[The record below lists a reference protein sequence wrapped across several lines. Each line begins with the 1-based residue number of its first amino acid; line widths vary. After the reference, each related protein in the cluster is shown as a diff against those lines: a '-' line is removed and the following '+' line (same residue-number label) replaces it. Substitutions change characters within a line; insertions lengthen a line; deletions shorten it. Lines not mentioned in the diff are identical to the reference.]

1 MKTFKHLA
9 LTLALS
15 AGAAHVAAA
24 DRVAPTFPEPA
35 TLTSG
40 HEYYLY
46 NVDAGKCLTSL
57 AAYSN
62 LTLTDAGERVRI
74 AEAGENGYTLQSV
87 SSQCYLYRNT
97 STTVGGTNNLN
108 ADSYWD
114 ITQVNTTL
122 TIQSNE
128 SSSHYDANLFLGS
141 TGGDPAVAP
150 NLDAS
155 ASGTAWQ
162 LIDATTWEYY
172 SSKLAL
178 YNALQAT
185 DAYSFNVDK
194 FEEIYSDAGSTTEEL
209 ADAAATLNASLE
221 ISTKIEIPEWSDYP
235 IFFENELENPWNVS
249 GDGFSPQNSKKLTA
263 TVVVDEEATFTYRM
277 MYSSYDEIITVSVDG
292 EPMQRFWH
300 EDQKNGRYFIRISP
314 GKHVIEWQRSG
325 GINGRHIYAIGV
337 KRTPSITVNLL
348 EPGSL
353 GTEVLYHVN
362 HLNDVRRLKVVGPM
376 NDDDWA
382 KISMMSNLFSLD
394 LSEAETEEIPESQFG
409 TNAQGDWDWMFFHEI
424 KLPKT
429 LKKIG
434 SSAFSNSNITEIDFP
449 EGLQEIGDAAFSSS
463 KIKEAFLPSTALTL
477 GSHVFRYC
485 VFLESISLPEDIVE
499 IPSRVFSE
507 CPVLDDSLRLPD
519 KLEVLGEGA
528 FSSPNLTITYFP
540 ESLHE
545 IGHWAFAGIKND
557 TIILRSKQ
565 ITFLGRSPF
574 SNCPNLVYAE
584 LPVSYINHDF
594 DSYQETGG
602 MFDNSRKLKTIVLRA
617 PTMVDCNSLIS
628 DGLVSQVT
636 LKVPSYLVNTYKLD
650 EYWYTYGNIEGFST
664 ADVDSWTIYKPLVL
678 GARDRFEGTPD
689 MALRGGGSLKVN
701 GEAAM
706 TFHNLYTETNVNDLD
721 YTTSLLSNCENL
733 SIQGTYRH
741 GYYVQGNTWYFVSLP
756 FDVRVSDIELP
767 AGAQKA
773 VRYYDGAQRA
783 ANGAGNS
790 WKNYAE
796 DDVITAGTGFILQTN
811 KGGWL
816 YFPALEGETKQ
827 YVVAYKEFAK
837 ALAENPSATAADGG
851 WNLVGNPYQTIYNI
865 SHINFTAPITVWNV
879 RARRYDAYSIIDDEF
894 VLTPNQAFFVQC
906 PEEVAS
912 IAFPLEGRQ
921 TSPEIVS
928 AQAKRKPHMR
938 GLVARRQ
945 LIDLTLSAGD
955 ASDRT
960 RVVLNEAATEGYD
973 LNADASKFMSLDA
986 SVPQLYTLGTDGTA
1000 YAINERPEGDGRV
1013 SLGLYLPADG
1023 AYTLALTR
1031 QEGAKVY
1038 LFDRETGAE
1047 TDLTA
1052 GEYNFTAR
1060 AGQTDKRFEL
1070 RLEGGETTGIG
1081 SAGSADGTFVVT
1093 VTADGL
1099 LLTGVTGAVKVYTTD
1114 GRQAGEA
1121 LAEGGSCRV
1130 ALPAGLY
1137 LVKAGGQTVKVRVD

>member
-46 NVDAGKCLTSL
+46 NVDAGKFLTH
-57 AAYSN
+57 
-62 LTLTDAGERVRI
+62 DAKITAV
-74 AEAGENGYTLQSV
+74 AETEDKVLITQRENGYTIQFP
-87 SSQCYLYRNT
+87 SSSNYLYRWGPDQ
-97 STTVGGTNNLN
+97 VATNNN
-108 ADSYWD
+108 AYDWTFTMSDDNAYFIQTPEGDSYYDSSTGLGWSGGESTGLLPHVD
-114 ITQVNTTL
+114 L
-122 TIQSNE
+122 TAE
-128 SSSHYDANLFLGS
+128 GS
-141 TGGDPAVAP
+141 TW
-150 NLDAS
+150 L
-155 ASGTAWQ
+155 
-162 LIDATTWEYY
+162 LIDGEAGGYY
-172 SSKLAL
+172 CAKLSL
-178 YNALQAT
+178 YNALQAS
-185 DAYSFNVDK
+185 DAYGYEFGK
-194 FEEIYSDAGSTTEEL
+194 FEEIYSDASSTTEEL
-209 ADAAATLNASLE
+209 ANAAATLTSGLELTNAVE
-221 ISTKIEIPEWSDYP
+221 PPAWSDYP
-235 IFFENELENPWNVS
+235 IFFENDLDHPWKAYNNV
-249 GDGFSPQNSKKLTA
+249 DGPQFNGGRKLTA
-263 TVVVDEEATFTYRM
+263 TVVIDGEATL
-277 MYSSYDEIITVSVDG
+277 SYQPGSMDNLTVTIDGKQVRRLWRSEQAKSAKYFEKLTPGTHVIAWETTTEKAYLYNIGIERTPTISVD
-292 EPMQRFWH
+292 
-300 EDQKNGRYFIRISP
+300 
-314 GKHVIEWQRSG
+314 
-325 GINGRHIYAIGV
+325 
-337 KRTPSITVNLL
+337 LL

-353 GTEVLYHVN
+353 GTEVLYNVN
-362 HLNDVRRLKVVGPM
+362 SLNDVRRLKIAGPM

-382 KISMMSNLFSLD
+382 KLKMMVNLYAVD
-394 LSEAETEEIPESQFG
+394 LSEAEITAIPDDQFHRTGDIKES
-409 TNAQGDWDWMFFHEI
+409 FFHEVQ
-424 KLPKT
+424 L
-429 LKKIG
+429 
-434 SSAFSNSNITEIDFP
+434 P
-449 EGLQEIGDAAFSSS
+449 EGLLTIGDAAFFDSFLDEVVIPSTVTDIGPNAFRHTYPKEVVVPEGITDLGGSIFQECNFLQHVTLPKNLQIIRNACFYRTPMTEIEFPETLTTIESGAFNFVPINPRFPASLRTIGVNAFQGCAIDSLFLPEGITELGGGSFVNS
-463 KIKEAFLPSTALTL
+463 KNLVYVELPSTLHDCGNGDNHFGGTSLNTVVIKSPTMLDTDYGYNKFRYFGAAIEGLTL
-477 GSHVFRYC
+477 V
-485 VFLESISLPEDIVE
+485 
-499 IPSRVFSE
+499 
-507 CPVLDDSLRLPD
+507 
-519 KLEVLGEGA
+519 
-528 FSSPNLTITYFP
+528 
-540 ESLHE
+540 
-545 IGHWAFAGIKND
+545 
-557 TIILRSKQ
+557 
-565 ITFLGRSPF
+565 
-574 SNCPNLVYAE
+574 
-584 LPVSYINHDF
+584 
-594 DSYQETGG
+594 
-602 MFDNSRKLKTIVLRA
+602 
-617 PTMVDCNSLIS
+617 
-628 DGLVSQVT
+628 
-636 LKVPSYLVNTYKLD
+636 VPSYLVNTYKLD
-650 EYWYTYGNIEGFST
+650 DYWYNAKEIKGFDT
-664 ADVDSWTIYKPLVL
+664 GELDSWTIYKPLVL

-689 MALRGGGSLKVN
+689 MSLRGGGSLKVN

-851 WNLVGNPYQTIYNI
+851 WNLVGNPYQTFYNI

-879 RARRYDAYSIIDDEF
+879 SARRYDAYSIIDDEF

-928 AQAKRKPHMR
+928 AQAKRKSHMR

-955 ASDRT
+955 ESDRT

-1038 LFDRETGAE
+1038 LLDCETGAE

-1114 GRQAGEA
+1114 GRLAGEA

>member
-9 LTLALS
+9 LTFVLS

-46 NVDAGKCLTSL
+46 NVDAGKFLTH
-57 AAYSN
+57 
-62 LTLTDAGERVRI
+62 DAKITAV
-74 AEAGENGYTLQSV
+74 AETEDKVLITQRENGYTIQFP
-87 SSQCYLYRNT
+87 SSSNYLYRWGADQVT
-97 STTVGGTNNLN
+97 TNNSAYDWTFTMSDDN
-108 ADSYWD
+108 AYFIQTPEGDSYYDSSTGLGWSGGEGTGLLPHVD
-114 ITQVNTTL
+114 L
-122 TIQSNE
+122 TAE
-128 SSSHYDANLFLGS
+128 GS
-141 TGGDPAVAP
+141 TW
-150 NLDAS
+150 L
-155 ASGTAWQ
+155 
-162 LIDATTWEYY
+162 LIDGEAGGYY
-172 SSKLAL
+172 CAKLSL
-178 YNALQAT
+178 YNALQAS
-185 DAYSFNVDK
+185 DAYSYEFGK

-209 ADAAATLNASLE
+209 ANAAATLTSGLELTNAVE
-221 ISTKIEIPEWSDYP
+221 PPAWSDYP
-235 IFFENELENPWNVS
+235 IFFENDLDHPWKAYNNV
-249 GDGFSPQNSKKLTA
+249 DGPQFNGGRKLTA
-263 TVVVDEEATFTYRM
+263 TVVIDGEATLSYQPGRM
-277 MYSSYDEIITVSVDG
+277 HNLTVTIDGKQVRRLWRSEQASSAKYFEKLTPGTHVIAWETTTENAYLYNIGIERTPTISVD
-292 EPMQRFWH
+292 
-300 EDQKNGRYFIRISP
+300 
-314 GKHVIEWQRSG
+314 
-325 GINGRHIYAIGV
+325 
-337 KRTPSITVNLL
+337 LL

-353 GTEVLYHVN
+353 GTEVLYNVN
-362 HLNDVRRLKVVGPM
+362 SLNDVRRLKIAGPM

-382 KISMMSNLFSLD
+382 KLKMMANLYALD
-394 LSEAETEEIPESQFG
+394 LSEAEITAIPDDQFRRTGDIKES
-409 TNAQGDWDWMFFHEI
+409 FFHEVQ
-424 KLPKT
+424 L
-429 LKKIG
+429 
-434 SSAFSNSNITEIDFP
+434 P
-449 EGLQEIGDAAFSSS
+449 EGLLTIGDAAFFDSFLDEVVIPSTVTDIGPNAFRHTYPKEVVVPEGITDLGGSIFQECNFLQHVTLPKNLQIIRNACFYRTPMTEIEFPETLTTIESGAFNFVPINPRFPASLRTIGKNAFQGCAIDSLFLPEGITELGGGSFVNS
-463 KIKEAFLPSTALTL
+463 KNLVYVELPSTLHDCGNGDNHFGGTSLNTVVIKSPTMLDTDYGYNKSRYFGAAIEGLTL
-477 GSHVFRYC
+477 V
-485 VFLESISLPEDIVE
+485 
-499 IPSRVFSE
+499 
-507 CPVLDDSLRLPD
+507 
-519 KLEVLGEGA
+519 
-528 FSSPNLTITYFP
+528 
-540 ESLHE
+540 
-545 IGHWAFAGIKND
+545 
-557 TIILRSKQ
+557 
-565 ITFLGRSPF
+565 
-574 SNCPNLVYAE
+574 
-584 LPVSYINHDF
+584 
-594 DSYQETGG
+594 
-602 MFDNSRKLKTIVLRA
+602 
-617 PTMVDCNSLIS
+617 
-628 DGLVSQVT
+628 
-636 LKVPSYLVNTYKLD
+636 VPSYLVNTYKLD
-650 EYWYTYGNIEGFST
+650 DYWYNAKEIKGFDT
-664 ADVDSWTIYKPLVL
+664 GELDSWTIYKPLVL

-689 MALRGGGSLKVN
+689 MSLRGGGSLKVN

-851 WNLVGNPYQTIYNI
+851 WNLVGNPYQTFYNI

-879 RARRYDAYSIIDDEF
+879 SARRYDAYSIIDDEF

-921 TSPEIVS
+921 TSPEVVS

-986 SVPQLYTLGTDGTA
+986 SVPQLYTLGTDRTA

-1081 SAGSADGTFVVT
+1081 SAGSADGTLAVT

-1130 ALPAGLY
+1130 ALSAGLY

>member
-46 NVDAGKCLTSL
+46 NVDAGKFLTH
-57 AAYSN
+57 
-62 LTLTDAGERVRI
+62 DAKITAV
-74 AEAGENGYTLQSV
+74 AETEDKVLITQRENGYTIQFP
-87 SSQCYLYRNT
+87 SSSNYLYRWGPDQ
-97 STTVGGTNNLN
+97 VATNNN
-108 ADSYWD
+108 AYDWTFTMSDDNAYFIQTPEGDSYYDSSTGLGWSGGESTGLLPHVD
-114 ITQVNTTL
+114 L
-122 TIQSNE
+122 TAE
-128 SSSHYDANLFLGS
+128 GS
-141 TGGDPAVAP
+141 TW
-150 NLDAS
+150 L
-155 ASGTAWQ
+155 
-162 LIDATTWEYY
+162 LIDGEAGGYY
-172 SSKLAL
+172 CAKLSL
-178 YNALQAT
+178 YNALQAS
-185 DAYSFNVDK
+185 DAYSYEFGK
-194 FEEIYSDAGSTTEEL
+194 FEEIYNDAGSTTEEL
-209 ADAAATLNASLE
+209 ANAAATLTSGLELTNAVE
-221 ISTKIEIPEWSDYP
+221 PPAWSDYP
-235 IFFENELENPWNVS
+235 IFFENDLDHPWEAY
-249 GDGFSPQNSKKLTA
+249 NSLYGPCFYGGRKLTA
-263 TVVVDEEATFTYRM
+263 TVVIDGEATL
-277 MYSSYDEIITVSVDG
+277 SYQPGSLDNLTVTIDG
-292 EPMQRFWH
+292 KQVRRLWRSEQTN
-300 EDQKNGRYFIRISP
+300 EAKYFEKLTP
-314 GKHVIEWQRSG
+314 GTHVIEWETTTAKAYLYNI
-325 GINGRHIYAIGV
+325 GIE
-337 KRTPSITVNLL
+337 RTPTISVDLL

-353 GTEVLYHVN
+353 GTEVLYNVN
-362 HLNDVRRLKVVGPM
+362 SLNDVRRLKIAGPM

-382 KISMMSNLFSLD
+382 KLKMMVNLYALD
-394 LSEAETEEIPESQFG
+394 LSEAEITAIPDDQFHRTGNIKES
-409 TNAQGDWDWMFFHEI
+409 FFHEVQ
-424 KLPKT
+424 L
-429 LKKIG
+429 
-434 SSAFSNSNITEIDFP
+434 P
-449 EGLQEIGDAAFSSS
+449 EGLQTIGDAAFYNSFLDEVVIPSTVTDIGPNAFRHTYPKEVVVPEGITDLVGSIFRDCYFLQHVTLPKNLQILRDGCFYRTPMTEIEFPETLTTIEQSVFYGVPINPRFPASLRTIGKNAFQGCAIDSLFLPEGITELGAGSFVNS
-463 KIKEAFLPSTALTL
+463 KNLVYVELPSTLHDCGNGDDHFGGTSLNTVVIKSPTMLDTDYESNKSRYFGAAIEGLTL
-477 GSHVFRYC
+477 V
-485 VFLESISLPEDIVE
+485 
-499 IPSRVFSE
+499 
-507 CPVLDDSLRLPD
+507 
-519 KLEVLGEGA
+519 
-528 FSSPNLTITYFP
+528 
-540 ESLHE
+540 
-545 IGHWAFAGIKND
+545 
-557 TIILRSKQ
+557 
-565 ITFLGRSPF
+565 
-574 SNCPNLVYAE
+574 
-584 LPVSYINHDF
+584 
-594 DSYQETGG
+594 
-602 MFDNSRKLKTIVLRA
+602 
-617 PTMVDCNSLIS
+617 
-628 DGLVSQVT
+628 
-636 LKVPSYLVNTYKLD
+636 VPSYLVNTYKLD
-650 EYWYTYGNIEGFST
+650 DYWYNAKEIKGFDT
-664 ADVDSWTIYKPLVL
+664 GELDSWTIYKPLVL

-689 MALRGGGSLKVN
+689 MSLRGGGSLKVN

-816 YFPALEGETKQ
+816 YFPSLEGETKQ

-851 WNLVGNPYQTIYNI
+851 WNLVGNPYQTFYNI

-879 RARRYDAYSIIDDEF
+879 SARRYDAYSIIDDEF

-1038 LFDRETGAE
+1038 LLDRETGAE

-1081 SAGSADGTFVVT
+1081 SVGSIDGKLAVT

-1114 GRQAGEA
+1114 GRLAGEA

-1130 ALPAGLY
+1130 ALSAGLY
-1137 LVKAGGQTVKVRVD
+1137 LVKAGGLTVKVRVD

>member
-9 LTLALS
+9 LILALS

-24 DRVAPTFPEPA
+24 DRVVPTFPEPA

-46 NVDAGKCLTSL
+46 NVDAGKFLTH
-57 AAYSN
+57 
-62 LTLTDAGERVRI
+62 DAKITAV
-74 AEAGENGYTLQSV
+74 AETEDKVLITQRENGYTIQFP
-87 SSQCYLYRNT
+87 SSSGYLYRWGADQVMSYNQPYDWT
-97 STTVGGTNNLN
+97 FTMSDDN
-108 ADSYWD
+108 AYFIQTPEGDSYYDSSTGLGWSGGESTGLLPHVD
-114 ITQVNTTL
+114 L
-122 TIQSNE
+122 TAE
-128 SSSHYDANLFLGS
+128 GS
-141 TGGDPAVAP
+141 TW
-150 NLDAS
+150 L
-155 ASGTAWQ
+155 
-162 LIDATTWEYY
+162 LIDGEAGSYY
-172 SSKLAL
+172 CAKLSL
-178 YNALQAT
+178 YNALQAS
-185 DAYSFNVDK
+185 DAYGYEFSK

-209 ADAAATLNASLE
+209 ADAAATLTSGLELTNAAE
-221 ISTKIEIPEWSDYP
+221 PPAWSDYP
-235 IFFENELENPWNVS
+235 IFFENDLDHPWKAYNNTNELVFC
-249 GDGFSPQNSKKLTA
+249 DGRKLTA
-263 TVVVDEEATFTYRM
+263 TVVIDGEATL
-277 MYSSYDEIITVSVDG
+277 SYQPGSMDNLTVTIDG
-292 EPMQRFWH
+292 KQVRRLWRSEQAGW
-300 EDQKNGRYFIRISP
+300 ENKYFEKLTP
-314 GKHVIEWQRSG
+314 GTHVIEWETTTENAYLYNI
-325 GINGRHIYAIGV
+325 GIE
-337 KRTPSITVNLL
+337 RTPTISVDLL

-353 GTEVLYHVN
+353 GTEVLYNVN
-362 HLNDVRRLKVVGPM
+362 SLNDVRRLKIAGPM

-382 KISMMSNLFSLD
+382 KLKMMVNLYALD
-394 LSEAETEEIPESQFG
+394 LSEAEITAIPDDQFRRTGDIKESFFHEVQLPEGLLTIGEAAFYNSFLDEVAIPSTVTDIGPNAFRHTYPKEVVVPEGITDLVGSIFRDCYFLQHVTLPKNLQILRDGCFYRTPMTEIEFPETLTTIEKGVFYGVPINPRFPASLRTIG
-409 TNAQGDWDWMFFHEI
+409 TNAFQGCAIDSLF
-424 KLPKT
+424 LPE
-429 LKKIG
+429 G
-434 SSAFSNSNITEIDFP
+434 ITELGAGSFVN
-449 EGLQEIGDAAFSSS
+449 S
-463 KIKEAFLPSTALTL
+463 KNLVYVELPSTLHDCGNGDNHFGGTSLNTVVIKSPTMLDTDYEYRKSRYFGAAIEGLTL
-477 GSHVFRYC
+477 V
-485 VFLESISLPEDIVE
+485 
-499 IPSRVFSE
+499 
-507 CPVLDDSLRLPD
+507 
-519 KLEVLGEGA
+519 
-528 FSSPNLTITYFP
+528 
-540 ESLHE
+540 
-545 IGHWAFAGIKND
+545 
-557 TIILRSKQ
+557 
-565 ITFLGRSPF
+565 
-574 SNCPNLVYAE
+574 
-584 LPVSYINHDF
+584 
-594 DSYQETGG
+594 
-602 MFDNSRKLKTIVLRA
+602 
-617 PTMVDCNSLIS
+617 
-628 DGLVSQVT
+628 
-636 LKVPSYLVNTYKLD
+636 VPSYLVNTYKLD
-650 EYWYTYGNIEGFST
+650 DYWYNAKEIKGFDT
-664 ADVDSWTIYKPLVL
+664 GELDSWTIYRPLVL

-756 FDVRVSDIELP
+756 FDIRVSDIELP

-851 WNLVGNPYQTIYNI
+851 WNLVGNPYQTFYNI

-879 RARRYDAYSIIDDEF
+879 SARRYDAYSIIDDEF

-1000 YAINERPEGDGRV
+1000 YAINERPEGDGCV

-1038 LFDRETGAE
+1038 LLDRETGAE

-1081 SAGSADGTFVVT
+1081 SVGSTDGTLAVT

-1114 GRQAGEA
+1114 GRLAGEA

-1130 ALPAGLY
+1130 ALSAGLY

>member
-46 NVDAGKCLTSL
+46 NVDAGKFLTH
-57 AAYSN
+57 
-62 LTLTDAGERVRI
+62 DAKITAV
-74 AEAGENGYTLQSV
+74 AETEDKVLITQRENGYTIQFP
-87 SSQCYLYRNT
+87 SSSNYLYRWGADQVT
-97 STTVGGTNNLN
+97 TNNN
-108 ADSYWD
+108 AYDWTFTMSDDNAYFIQTPESDSYYDSSTGLGWSGGESTGLLPHVD
-114 ITQVNTTL
+114 L
-122 TIQSNE
+122 TAE
-128 SSSHYDANLFLGS
+128 GS
-141 TGGDPAVAP
+141 TW
-150 NLDAS
+150 L
-155 ASGTAWQ
+155 
-162 LIDATTWEYY
+162 LIDGEAGSYY
-172 SSKLAL
+172 CAKLSL
-178 YNALQAT
+178 YNALQAS
-185 DAYSFNVDK
+185 DAYSYEFGK
-194 FEEIYSDAGSTTEEL
+194 FEEIYSDVGSTTEEL
-209 ADAAATLNASLE
+209 ADAAATLTSGLELTNAAE
-221 ISTKIEIPEWSDYP
+221 PPAWSDYP
-235 IFFENELENPWNVS
+235 IFFENDLDHPWETYNNSTS
-249 GDGFSPQNSKKLTA
+249 GPQFRNGRKLTA
-263 TVVVDEEATFTYRM
+263 TVVIDGEATLSYQP
-277 MYSSYDEIITVSVDG
+277 SSMDNLTVTIDG
-292 EPMQRFWH
+292 KQVRRLWRSMQFR
-300 EDQKNGRYFIRISP
+300 EGNKYFEKLTP
-314 GKHVIEWQRSG
+314 GTHVIEWETTTEKAVLSNI
-325 GINGRHIYAIGV
+325 GIE
-337 KRTPSITVNLL
+337 RTPTISVDLL

-353 GTEVLYHVN
+353 GTEVLYNVN
-362 HLNDVRRLKVVGPM
+362 SLNDVRRLKIAGPI

-382 KISMMSNLFSLD
+382 KLKMMVNLYALD
-394 LSEAETEEIPESQFG
+394 LSEAEITAIPDDQFHRTGDIKES
-409 TNAQGDWDWMFFHEI
+409 FFHEVQ
-424 KLPKT
+424 L
-429 LKKIG
+429 
-434 SSAFSNSNITEIDFP
+434 P
-449 EGLQEIGDAAFSSS
+449 EGLLTIGKNAFRQSFLDEIVVPTTVTDIGS
-463 KIKEAFLPSTALTL
+463 EAFFRTHLKDVVLPEGMTTLETSIFNECFFLQHVTLPTSLTNISNECFRYTALSEIKFPDALTTIGGQAFAYVSINPRFPASLRTIGGNAFMSCAIDSLFLPEGITELGAGSFVNSKNLVYVELPSTLHDCGNGDNHFGGTSLNTVVIKSPTMLDTDYEYNKSRYFGAAIENLTL
-477 GSHVFRYC
+477 V
-485 VFLESISLPEDIVE
+485 
-499 IPSRVFSE
+499 
-507 CPVLDDSLRLPD
+507 
-519 KLEVLGEGA
+519 
-528 FSSPNLTITYFP
+528 
-540 ESLHE
+540 
-545 IGHWAFAGIKND
+545 
-557 TIILRSKQ
+557 
-565 ITFLGRSPF
+565 
-574 SNCPNLVYAE
+574 
-584 LPVSYINHDF
+584 
-594 DSYQETGG
+594 
-602 MFDNSRKLKTIVLRA
+602 
-617 PTMVDCNSLIS
+617 
-628 DGLVSQVT
+628 
-636 LKVPSYLVNTYKLD
+636 VPSYLVNTYKLD
-650 EYWYTYGNIEGFST
+650 DYWYNAKEIKGFDT
-664 ADVDSWTIYKPLVL
+664 GELDSWTIYRPLVL

-689 MALRGGGSLKVN
+689 MSLRGGGSLKVN

-851 WNLVGNPYQTIYNI
+851 WNLVGNPYQTFYNI

-879 RARRYDAYSIIDDEF
+879 SARRYDAYSIIDDEF

-1081 SAGSADGTFVVT
+1081 SVGSTDGTLAVT

-1114 GRQAGEA
+1114 GRLAGEA

-1130 ALPAGLY
+1130 ALSAGLY

>member
-40 HEYYLY
+40 QEYYLY
-46 NVDAGKCLTSL
+46 NVDAGKFLTH
-57 AAYSN
+57 
-62 LTLTDAGERVRI
+62 DAKITAV
-74 AEAGENGYTLQSV
+74 AETEDKVLITQRENGYTIQFP
-87 SSQCYLYRNT
+87 SSSNYLYRWGADQVMSYNQPYDWT
-97 STTVGGTNNLN
+97 FTMSDDN
-108 ADSYWD
+108 AYFIQTPESDSYYDSSTGLGWSGGESTGLLPHVD
-114 ITQVNTTL
+114 L
-122 TIQSNE
+122 TAE
-128 SSSHYDANLFLGS
+128 GS
-141 TGGDPAVAP
+141 TW
-150 NLDAS
+150 L
-155 ASGTAWQ
+155 
-162 LIDATTWEYY
+162 LIDGEAGSYY
-172 SSKLAL
+172 CAKLSL
-178 YNALQAT
+178 YNALQAS
-185 DAYSFNVDK
+185 DAYSYEFGK
-194 FEEIYSDAGSTTEEL
+194 FEEIYSDVGSTTEDL
-209 ADAAATLNASLE
+209 ADAAATLTSGLELTNAAE
-221 ISTKIEIPEWSDYP
+221 PPAWSDYP
-235 IFFENELENPWNVS
+235 IFFENDLDHPWETYNNSIS
-249 GDGFSPQNSKKLTA
+249 GPEFLNGRKLTA
-263 TVVVDEEATFTYRM
+263 TVVIDGEATLSYQPSRM
-277 MYSSYDEIITVSVDG
+277 DNLTVTIDG
-292 EPMQRFWH
+292 KQVRRLWRSMQFR
-300 EDQKNGRYFIRISP
+300 EGNKYFEKLTP
-314 GKHVIEWQRSG
+314 GTHVIEWETTTENAVLYNI
-325 GINGRHIYAIGV
+325 GIE
-337 KRTPSITVNLL
+337 RTPTISVDLL

-353 GTEVLYHVN
+353 GTEVLYNVN
-362 HLNDVRRLKVVGPM
+362 SLNDVRRLKIAGPM

-382 KISMMSNLFSLD
+382 KLKMMVNLYALD
-394 LSEAETEEIPESQFG
+394 LSKAEITAIPEDQFHR
-409 TNAQGDWDWMFFHEI
+409 TGDIKESFFHEVQ
-424 KLPKT
+424 L
-429 LKKIG
+429 
-434 SSAFSNSNITEIDFP
+434 P
-449 EGLQEIGDAAFSSS
+449 EGLLTIGKNAFRQSFLDEIVVPTTVTDIGS
-463 KIKEAFLPSTALTL
+463 EAFFRTHLKDVVLPEGMTTLETSIFNECFFLQHVTLPTSLTNISNECFRYTALSEIKFPDALTTIGGHAFAYVSINPRFPASLRTIGVNAFMSCAIDSLFLPEGITKLGAGSFVNSKNLVYVELPSTLHDCGNGDNHFGGTSLNTVVIKSPTMLDGSNQDRYFGVNVENLTL
-477 GSHVFRYC
+477 V
-485 VFLESISLPEDIVE
+485 
-499 IPSRVFSE
+499 
-507 CPVLDDSLRLPD
+507 
-519 KLEVLGEGA
+519 
-528 FSSPNLTITYFP
+528 
-540 ESLHE
+540 
-545 IGHWAFAGIKND
+545 
-557 TIILRSKQ
+557 
-565 ITFLGRSPF
+565 
-574 SNCPNLVYAE
+574 
-584 LPVSYINHDF
+584 
-594 DSYQETGG
+594 
-602 MFDNSRKLKTIVLRA
+602 
-617 PTMVDCNSLIS
+617 
-628 DGLVSQVT
+628 
-636 LKVPSYLVNTYKLD
+636 VPSYLVNTYKLD
-650 EYWYTYGNIEGFST
+650 DYWYNAKEIKGFDT
-664 ADVDSWTIYKPLVL
+664 GELDSWTIYKPLVL

-689 MALRGGGSLKVN
+689 MSLRGGGSLKVN

-851 WNLVGNPYQTIYNI
+851 WNLVGNPYQTFYNI

-879 RARRYDAYSIIDDEF
+879 SARRYDAYSIIDDEF

-1031 QEGAKVY
+1031 QEGTKVY
-1038 LFDRETGAE
+1038 LLDRETGAE

-1060 AGQTDKRFEL
+1060 AGQTDKRFEQ
-1070 RLEGGETTGIG
+1070 
-1081 SAGSADGTFVVT
+1081 SGTFR
-1093 VTADGL
+1093 APRILKLD
-1099 LLTGVTGAVKVYTTD
+1099 TGAPPNRSHIT
-1114 GRQAGEA
+1114 G
-1121 LAEGGSCRV
+1121 
-1130 ALPAGLY
+1130 
-1137 LVKAGGQTVKVRVD
+1137 

>member
-46 NVDAGKCLTSL
+46 NVDAGKFLTH
-57 AAYSN
+57 
-62 LTLTDAGERVRI
+62 DAKITTV
-74 AEAGENGYTLQSV
+74 AETEDKVLITQRENGYTIQFP
-87 SSQCYLYRNT
+87 SSSNYLYRWGADQVT
-97 STTVGGTNNLN
+97 TNNSAYDWTFTMSDDN
-108 ADSYWD
+108 AYFIQTPEGDSYYDSSTGLGWSGGESTGLLPHVD
-114 ITQVNTTL
+114 L
-122 TIQSNE
+122 TAE
-128 SSSHYDANLFLGS
+128 GS
-141 TGGDPAVAP
+141 TW
-150 NLDAS
+150 L
-155 ASGTAWQ
+155 
-162 LIDATTWEYY
+162 LIDGEAGGYY
-172 SSKLAL
+172 CAKLSL
-178 YNALQAT
+178 YNALQAS
-185 DAYSFNVDK
+185 DAYSYEFGK

-209 ADAAATLNASLE
+209 ANAAATLTSGLELTNAVE
-221 ISTKIEIPEWSDYP
+221 PPAWSDYP
-235 IFFENELENPWNVS
+235 IFFENDLDHPWEAYNS
-249 GDGFSPQNSKKLTA
+249 LYGPQFNGGRKLTA
-263 TVVVDEEATFTYRM
+263 TVVIDGEATL
-277 MYSSYDEIITVSVDG
+277 SYQPGSMDNLTVTIDGKQVRRLWRSEQANSAKYFEKLTPGTHVIAWETTTEKAYLYNIGIERTPTISVD
-292 EPMQRFWH
+292 
-300 EDQKNGRYFIRISP
+300 
-314 GKHVIEWQRSG
+314 
-325 GINGRHIYAIGV
+325 
-337 KRTPSITVNLL
+337 LL

-353 GTEVLYHVN
+353 GTEVLYNVN
-362 HLNDVRRLKVVGPM
+362 SLNDVRRLKIAGPM

-382 KISMMSNLFSLD
+382 KLKMMANLYALD
-394 LSEAETEEIPESQFG
+394 LSEAEITAIPDDQFRRTGDIKES
-409 TNAQGDWDWMFFHEI
+409 FFHEVQ
-424 KLPKT
+424 L
-429 LKKIG
+429 
-434 SSAFSNSNITEIDFP
+434 P
-449 EGLQEIGDAAFSSS
+449 EGLLTIGDAAFFDSFLDEVVIPSTVTDIGPNAFRHTYPKEVVVPEGITDLVGSIFRDCYFLQHVTLPKNLQILRDGCFYRTPMTEFEFPETLTTIEQNVFYGVPINPRFPASLRTIGKNAFQGCAIDSLFLPEGITELGAGSFVNS
-463 KIKEAFLPSTALTL
+463 KNLVYVELPSTLHDCGNGDNHFGGTSLNTVVIKSPTMLDTDYEYNKSHYFGAAIEGLTL
-477 GSHVFRYC
+477 V
-485 VFLESISLPEDIVE
+485 
-499 IPSRVFSE
+499 
-507 CPVLDDSLRLPD
+507 
-519 KLEVLGEGA
+519 
-528 FSSPNLTITYFP
+528 
-540 ESLHE
+540 
-545 IGHWAFAGIKND
+545 
-557 TIILRSKQ
+557 
-565 ITFLGRSPF
+565 
-574 SNCPNLVYAE
+574 
-584 LPVSYINHDF
+584 
-594 DSYQETGG
+594 
-602 MFDNSRKLKTIVLRA
+602 
-617 PTMVDCNSLIS
+617 
-628 DGLVSQVT
+628 
-636 LKVPSYLVNTYKLD
+636 VPSYLVNTYKLD
-650 EYWYTYGNIEGFST
+650 DYWYNAKEIKGFDT
-664 ADVDSWTIYKPLVL
+664 GELDSWTIYKPLVL

-689 MALRGGGSLKVN
+689 MSLRGGGSLKVN

-851 WNLVGNPYQTIYNI
+851 WNLVGNPYQTFYNI

-879 RARRYDAYSIIDDEF
+879 SARRYDAYSIIDDEF

-1081 SAGSADGTFVVT
+1081 SAGSADGTLAVT

-1114 GRQAGEA
+1114 GRLAGEA

-1130 ALPAGLY
+1130 ALSAGLY

>member
-9 LTLALS
+9 LTFVLS

-46 NVDAGKCLTSL
+46 NVDAGKFLTH
-57 AAYSN
+57 
-62 LTLTDAGERVRI
+62 DAKITAV
-74 AEAGENGYTLQSV
+74 AETEDKVLITQRENGYTIQFP
-87 SSQCYLYRNT
+87 SSSNYLYRWGADQVT
-97 STTVGGTNNLN
+97 TNNN
-108 ADSYWD
+108 AYDWTFTMSDDNAYFIQTPEGDSYYDSSTGLGWSGGESTGLLPHVD
-114 ITQVNTTL
+114 L
-122 TIQSNE
+122 TAE
-128 SSSHYDANLFLGS
+128 GS
-141 TGGDPAVAP
+141 TW
-150 NLDAS
+150 L
-155 ASGTAWQ
+155 
-162 LIDATTWEYY
+162 LIDGEAGGYY
-172 SSKLAL
+172 CAKLSL
-178 YNALQAT
+178 YNALQAS
-185 DAYSFNVDK
+185 DAYGYEFGK
-194 FEEIYSDAGSTTEEL
+194 FEEIYSDASSTTEEL
-209 ADAAATLNASLE
+209 ANAAATLTSGLELTNAVE
-221 ISTKIEIPEWSDYP
+221 PPAWSDYP
-235 IFFENELENPWNVS
+235 IFFENDLDHPWKAYNNAN
-249 GDGFSPQNSKKLTA
+249 GPQFNGGRKLTA
-263 TVVVDEEATFTYRM
+263 TVVIDGEATL
-277 MYSSYDEIITVSVDG
+277 SYQPGSMDNLTVTIDGKQVRRLWRSEQANSAKYFEKLTPGTHVIAWETTTEKAYLYNIGIERTPTISVD
-292 EPMQRFWH
+292 
-300 EDQKNGRYFIRISP
+300 
-314 GKHVIEWQRSG
+314 
-325 GINGRHIYAIGV
+325 
-337 KRTPSITVNLL
+337 LL

-353 GTEVLYHVN
+353 GTEVLYNVN
-362 HLNDVRRLKVVGPM
+362 SLNDVRRLKIAGPM

-382 KISMMSNLFSLD
+382 KLKMMANLYALD
-394 LSEAETEEIPESQFG
+394 LSEAEITAIPDDQFRRTG
-409 TNAQGDWDWMFFHEI
+409 NIEKSFFHEVQ
-424 KLPKT
+424 L
-429 LKKIG
+429 
-434 SSAFSNSNITEIDFP
+434 P
-449 EGLQEIGDAAFSSS
+449 EGLLTIGDAAFFDSFLDEVVIPSTVTD
-463 KIKEAFLPSTALTL
+463 IGPNAFRHTYPKEVVVPEGITDLGGSIFRECNFLQHVTLPKNLQIIRDGCFYRTPMTEIRFPETLTTIESRAFNFVPINPRFPASLRTIGEQAFQGCAIDSLFLPEGMTELGGGGSGYQTFRDCGNLVYVELPSTLHDCSAGWEHFRGTKLNTVVIKSPTMLDGSNQDRYFGVDVENLTL
-477 GSHVFRYC
+477 V
-485 VFLESISLPEDIVE
+485 
-499 IPSRVFSE
+499 
-507 CPVLDDSLRLPD
+507 
-519 KLEVLGEGA
+519 
-528 FSSPNLTITYFP
+528 
-540 ESLHE
+540 
-545 IGHWAFAGIKND
+545 
-557 TIILRSKQ
+557 
-565 ITFLGRSPF
+565 
-574 SNCPNLVYAE
+574 
-584 LPVSYINHDF
+584 
-594 DSYQETGG
+594 
-602 MFDNSRKLKTIVLRA
+602 
-617 PTMVDCNSLIS
+617 
-628 DGLVSQVT
+628 
-636 LKVPSYLVNTYKLD
+636 VPSYLVNTYKLD
-650 EYWYTYGNIEGFST
+650 DYWYNAKEIKGFDT
-664 ADVDSWTIYKPLVL
+664 GELDSWTIYKPLVL

-689 MALRGGGSLKVN
+689 MSLRGGGSLKVN

-733 SIQGTYRH
+733 SILGTYRH

-851 WNLVGNPYQTIYNI
+851 WNLVGNPYQTFYNI

-879 RARRYDAYSIIDDEF
+879 SARRYDAYSIIDDEF

-1038 LFDRETGAE
+1038 LLDCETGAE

-1081 SAGSADGTFVVT
+1081 SAGSADGTLAVT

-1114 GRQAGEA
+1114 GRLAGEA

>member
-46 NVDAGKCLTSL
+46 NVDAGKFLTH
-57 AAYSN
+57 
-62 LTLTDAGERVRI
+62 DAKITAV
-74 AEAGENGYTLQSV
+74 AETEDKVLITQRENGYTIQFP
-87 SSQCYLYRNT
+87 SSSNYLYRWGADQVT
-97 STTVGGTNNLN
+97 TNNN
-108 ADSYWD
+108 AYDWTFTMSDDNAYFIQTPEGDSYYDSSTGLGWSGGESTGLLPHVD
-114 ITQVNTTL
+114 L
-122 TIQSNE
+122 TAE
-128 SSSHYDANLFLGS
+128 GS
-141 TGGDPAVAP
+141 TW
-150 NLDAS
+150 L
-155 ASGTAWQ
+155 
-162 LIDATTWEYY
+162 LIDGEAGGYY
-172 SSKLAL
+172 CAKLSL
-178 YNALQAT
+178 YNALQAS
-185 DAYSFNVDK
+185 DAYSYEFGK

-209 ADAAATLNASLE
+209 ANAATTLTSGLELTNAVE
-221 ISTKIEIPEWSDYP
+221 PPAWSDYP
-235 IFFENELENPWNVS
+235 IFFENDLDHPWKAYNNV
-249 GDGFSPQNSKKLTA
+249 DGPQFNGGRKLTA
-263 TVVVDEEATFTYRM
+263 TVVIDGEATL
-277 MYSSYDEIITVSVDG
+277 SYQPGSMDNLTVTIDGKQVRRLWRSEQANSAKYFEKLTPGTHVIAWETTTENAYLYNIGIERTPTISVD
-292 EPMQRFWH
+292 
-300 EDQKNGRYFIRISP
+300 
-314 GKHVIEWQRSG
+314 
-325 GINGRHIYAIGV
+325 
-337 KRTPSITVNLL
+337 LL

-353 GTEVLYHVN
+353 GTEVLYNVN
-362 HLNDVRRLKVVGPM
+362 SLNDVRRLKIAGPM

-382 KISMMSNLFSLD
+382 KLKMMVNLYALD
-394 LSEAETEEIPESQFG
+394 LSEAEITAIPDDQFRRTGNIKES
-409 TNAQGDWDWMFFHEI
+409 FFHEVQ
-424 KLPKT
+424 L
-429 LKKIG
+429 
-434 SSAFSNSNITEIDFP
+434 P
-449 EGLQEIGDAAFSSS
+449 EGLLTIGDAAFFDSFLDEVVIPSTVTDIGPNAFRHTYPKEVVVPEGITDLVGSIFRDCYFLQHVTLPKNLQILRDGCFYRTPMTEFEFPETLTTIEQNVFYGVPINPRFPASLRTIGKNAFQGCAIDSLFLPEGITELGAGSFVNS
-463 KIKEAFLPSTALTL
+463 KNLVYVELPSTLHDCGNGDNHFGGTSLNTVVIKSPTMLDTDYEYNKSHYFGAAIEGLTL
-477 GSHVFRYC
+477 V
-485 VFLESISLPEDIVE
+485 
-499 IPSRVFSE
+499 
-507 CPVLDDSLRLPD
+507 
-519 KLEVLGEGA
+519 
-528 FSSPNLTITYFP
+528 
-540 ESLHE
+540 
-545 IGHWAFAGIKND
+545 
-557 TIILRSKQ
+557 
-565 ITFLGRSPF
+565 
-574 SNCPNLVYAE
+574 
-584 LPVSYINHDF
+584 
-594 DSYQETGG
+594 
-602 MFDNSRKLKTIVLRA
+602 
-617 PTMVDCNSLIS
+617 
-628 DGLVSQVT
+628 
-636 LKVPSYLVNTYKLD
+636 VPSYLVNTYKLD
-650 EYWYTYGNIEGFST
+650 DYWYNAKEIKGFDT
-664 ADVDSWTIYKPLVL
+664 GELDSWTIYKPLVL

-689 MALRGGGSLKVN
+689 MFLRGGGSLKVN

-733 SIQGTYRH
+733 SILGTYRH

-851 WNLVGNPYQTIYNI
+851 WNLVGNPYQTFYNI

-879 RARRYDAYSIIDDEF
+879 SARRYDAYSIIDDEF

-1114 GRQAGEA
+1114 GRLAGEA

>member
-9 LTLALS
+9 LTLTLS

-46 NVDAGKCLTSL
+46 NVDAGKCLTSQG
-57 AAYSN
+57 N

-74 AEAGENGYTLQSV
+74 AEAGKNGYTLQFV
-87 SSQCYLYRNT
+87 SSQRYLYRNT
-97 STTVGGTNNLN
+97 STTVGSTNNLN

-249 GDGFSPQNSKKLTA
+249 GDWFSPQNSKKLTA
-263 TVVVDEEATFTYRM
+263 TVVVDVEATFTYRM
-277 MYSSYDEIITVSVDG
+277 MGSYDEIITVSVDG

-300 EDQKNGRYFIRISP
+300 EDQNNGRYFIRLSP

-325 GINGRHIYAIGV
+325 GINGRSIYAIGV

-394 LSEAETEEIPESQFG
+394 LSEAETEEIPERQFG
-409 TNAQGDWDWMFFHEI
+409 NNNTQGDGDWMFFHEI

-434 SSAFSNSNITEIDFP
+434 SSAFSLSNITEIDFP
-449 EGLQEIGDAAFSSS
+449 EGLQEIGDNAFSSS

-477 GSHVFRYC
+477 GSHVFRDC

-499 IPSRVFSE
+499 IPYRVFSE

-574 SNCPNLVYAE
+574 SDCPNLVYAE

-602 MFDNSRKLKTIVLRA
+602 MFGNSRKLKTIVLRA

-689 MALRGGGSLKVN
+689 MSLRGGGSLKVN

-851 WNLVGNPYQTIYNI
+851 WNLVGNPYQTFYNI

-879 RARRYDAYSIIDDEF
+879 SARRYDAYSIIDDEF

-921 TSPEIVS
+921 TSPEVVS

-973 LNADASKFMSLDA
+973 LNADASKFMSSNPDA
-986 SVPQLYTLGTDGTA
+986 PQLYSQADGVR
-1000 YAINERPEGDGRV
+1000 YAINERPAADGRV
-1013 SLGLYLPADG
+1013 SLGAHFGHDG
-1023 AYTLALTR
+1023 RYTLALASCSDAQAGVTL
-1031 QEGAKVY
+1031 V
-1038 LFDRETGAE
+1038 DRLTGSE
-1047 TDLTA
+1047 TDLTRGAYTFDALA
-1052 GEYNFTAR
+1052 GTAD
-1060 AGQTDKRFEL
+1060 GRFEL
-1070 RLEGGETTGIG
+1070 RLTSVPTAIDD
-1081 SAGSADGTFVVT
+1081 AGAAASCRVSTAAGQLCIEAPQAVLVT
-1093 VTADGL
+1093 VTA
-1099 LLTGVTGAVKVYTTD
+1099 AD
-1114 GRQAGEA
+1114 GRQLYHARTAGVR
-1121 LAEGGSCRV
+1121 LDV
-1130 ALPAGLY
+1130 PAGVY
-1137 LVKAGGQTVKVRVD
+1137 IVRAGSFTQKVSVTE

>member
-15 AGAAHVAAA
+15 VGAAHVAAA

-40 HEYYLY
+40 QEYYLY
-46 NVDAGKCLTSL
+46 NVDAGKCLTSQ

-62 LTLTDAGERVRI
+62 LTLADAGERVRI
-74 AEAGENGYTLQSV
+74 AEAGENGYTLQFV
-87 SSQCYLYRNT
+87 SSQRYLYRNA
-97 STTVGGTNNLN
+97 STTVGSTNNLN

-221 ISTKIEIPEWSDYP
+221 ISTKVEIPEWSDYP
-235 IFFENELENPWNVS
+235 IFFENELENPWDVS
-249 GDGFSPQNSKKLTA
+249 GDGFSPRNSKKLTA

-277 MYSSYDEIITVSVDG
+277 MYSYYDEIMTVSVDG

-300 EDQKNGRYFIRISP
+300 EDQDNGRYFIRLSP

-325 GINGRHIYAIGV
+325 GINGRRIHAIGV

-394 LSEAETEEIPESQFG
+394 LSEAETEEIPENQFSISG
-409 TNAQGDWDWMFFHEI
+409 PSDDSWMFFHEI

-434 SSAFSNSNITEIDFP
+434 SNAFQLSNITEIDFP
-449 EGLQEIGDAAFSSS
+449 EGLQEIGDGAFSSS
-463 KIKEAFLPSTALTL
+463 KIKEAFLPSTTLTL
-477 GSHVFRYC
+477 GGNVFQYC
-485 VFLESISLPEDIVE
+485 VFLESISLSDGLKE
-499 IPSRVFSE
+499 IPASTFRS
-507 CPVLDDSLRLPD
+507 CSVLTDTVQLPAQ
-519 KLEVLGEGA
+519 LESVGLQA
-528 FSSPNLTITYFP
+528 FNGTSVTIESFP
-540 ESLHE
+540 ESLKT
-545 IGHWAFAGIKND
+545 IGEVAFGGIRND
-557 TIILRSKQ
+557 TIILPQSLNAL
-565 ITFLGRSPF
+565 TGNPF
-574 SNCPNLVYAE
+574 FACPNLIYAE
-584 LPVSYINHDF
+584 LNCSEVNQIFQNC
-594 DSYQETGG
+594 
-602 MFDNSRKLKTIVLRA
+602 NKLETIVLRS
-617 PTMVDCNSLIS
+617 PTMVTCPSQNLIS
-628 DGLVSQVT
+628 ENRVSQVT

-650 EYWYTYGNIEGFST
+650 EYWYTYGSIEGFST

-689 MALRGGGSLKVN
+689 MSLRGGGSLKVN

-851 WNLVGNPYQTIYNI
+851 WNLVGNPYQTFYNI

-879 RARRYDAYSIIDDEF
+879 SARRYDAYSIIDDEF

-1038 LFDRETGAE
+1038 LLDCETGAE

-1114 GRQAGEA
+1114 GRLAGEA

>member
-9 LTLALS
+9 LTFVLS

-46 NVDAGKCLTSL
+46 NVDAGKFLTH
-57 AAYSN
+57 
-62 LTLTDAGERVRI
+62 DAKITAV
-74 AEAGENGYTLQSV
+74 AETEDKVLITQRENGYTIQFP
-87 SSQCYLYRNT
+87 SSSNYLYRWGADQVT
-97 STTVGGTNNLN
+97 TNNN
-108 ADSYWD
+108 AYDWTFTMSDDNAYFIQTPEGDSYYD
-114 ITQVNTTL
+114 SITGLGWSGGESTGLLPHVDL
-122 TIQSNE
+122 TAE
-128 SSSHYDANLFLGS
+128 GS
-141 TGGDPAVAP
+141 TW
-150 NLDAS
+150 L
-155 ASGTAWQ
+155 
-162 LIDATTWEYY
+162 LIDGEAGSYY
-172 SSKLAL
+172 CAKLSL
-178 YNALQAT
+178 YNALQAS
-185 DAYSFNVDK
+185 DAYSYEFGK

-209 ADAAATLNASLE
+209 ANAATTLTSGLELTNAVE
-221 ISTKIEIPEWSDYP
+221 PPAWSDYP
-235 IFFENELENPWNVS
+235 IFFENDLDHPWKAYNNV
-249 GDGFSPQNSKKLTA
+249 DGPQFNGGRKLTA
-263 TVVVDEEATFTYRM
+263 TVVIDGEATL
-277 MYSSYDEIITVSVDG
+277 SYQPGSMDNLTVTIDGKQVRRLWRSEQAKSAKYFEKLTPGTHVIAWETTTEKAYLYNIGIERTPTISVD
-292 EPMQRFWH
+292 
-300 EDQKNGRYFIRISP
+300 
-314 GKHVIEWQRSG
+314 
-325 GINGRHIYAIGV
+325 
-337 KRTPSITVNLL
+337 LL

-353 GTEVLYHVN
+353 GTEVLYNVN
-362 HLNDVRRLKVVGPM
+362 SLNDVRRLKIAGPM

-382 KISMMSNLFSLD
+382 KLKMMANLYALD
-394 LSEAETEEIPESQFG
+394 LSDAEITAIPDDQFHRRGDIKES
-409 TNAQGDWDWMFFHEI
+409 FFHEVQ
-424 KLPKT
+424 L
-429 LKKIG
+429 
-434 SSAFSNSNITEIDFP
+434 P
-449 EGLQEIGDAAFSSS
+449 EGLLTIGDAAFFDSFLDEVVIPSTVTDIGPNAFRHTYPKEVVVPEGITDLGGSIFRECNFLQHVTLPKNLQIIRDGCFYRTPMTEFEFPETLTTIEQNVFYGVPINPRFPASLRTIGKNAFQGCAIDSLFLPEGITELGAGSFVNS
-463 KIKEAFLPSTALTL
+463 KNLVYVELPSTLHDCGNGDNHFGGTSLNTVVIKSPTMLDTDYEYNKSHYFGAAIEGLTL
-477 GSHVFRYC
+477 V
-485 VFLESISLPEDIVE
+485 
-499 IPSRVFSE
+499 
-507 CPVLDDSLRLPD
+507 
-519 KLEVLGEGA
+519 
-528 FSSPNLTITYFP
+528 
-540 ESLHE
+540 
-545 IGHWAFAGIKND
+545 
-557 TIILRSKQ
+557 
-565 ITFLGRSPF
+565 
-574 SNCPNLVYAE
+574 
-584 LPVSYINHDF
+584 
-594 DSYQETGG
+594 
-602 MFDNSRKLKTIVLRA
+602 
-617 PTMVDCNSLIS
+617 
-628 DGLVSQVT
+628 
-636 LKVPSYLVNTYKLD
+636 VPSYLVNTYKLD
-650 EYWYTYGNIEGFST
+650 DYWYNAKEIKGFDT
-664 ADVDSWTIYKPLVL
+664 GELDSWTIYKPLVL

-689 MALRGGGSLKVN
+689 MSLRGGGSLKVN

-721 YTTSLLSNCENL
+721 YTTSLLSNCEDL
-733 SIQGTYRH
+733 SILGTYRH

-773 VRYYDGAQRA
+773 VRYYAGAQRA

-827 YVVAYKEFAK
+827 YVVVYKEFAK

-851 WNLVGNPYQTIYNI
+851 WNLVGNPYQTFYNI

-879 RARRYDAYSIIDDEF
+879 SARRYDAYSIIDDEF

-986 SVPQLYTLGTDGTA
+986 SVPQLYTLGTDGTT

-1114 GRQAGEA
+1114 GRLAGEA

>member
-46 NVDAGKCLTSL
+46 NVDAGKFLTH
-57 AAYSN
+57 
-62 LTLTDAGERVRI
+62 DAKITAV
-74 AEAGENGYTLQSV
+74 AETEDKVLITQRENGYTIQFP
-87 SSQCYLYRNT
+87 SSSNYLYRWGADQVT
-97 STTVGGTNNLN
+97 TNNSAYDWTFTMSDDN
-108 ADSYWD
+108 AYFIQTPEGDSY
-114 ITQVNTTL
+114 
-122 TIQSNE
+122 
-128 SSSHYDANLFLGS
+128 YDSS
-141 TGGDPAVAP
+141 TGLGW
-150 NLDAS
+150 
-155 ASGTAWQ
+155 SGGESTGLLPHVDLTAEGCTWL
-162 LIDATTWEYY
+162 LIDGEAGGYY
-172 SSKLAL
+172 CAKLSL
-178 YNALQAT
+178 YNALQAS
-185 DAYSFNVDK
+185 DAYGYEFGK

-209 ADAAATLNASLE
+209 ANAAATLTSGLELTNAVE
-221 ISTKIEIPEWSDYP
+221 PPAWSDYP
-235 IFFENELENPWNVS
+235 IFFENDLDHPWKAYNNAN
-249 GDGFSPQNSKKLTA
+249 GPQFNGGRKLTA
-263 TVVVDEEATFTYRM
+263 TVVIDGEATL
-277 MYSSYDEIITVSVDG
+277 SYQPGSMDNLTVTIDGKQVRRLWRSEQANSAKYFEKLTPGTHVIAWETTTEKAYLYNIGIERTPTISVD
-292 EPMQRFWH
+292 
-300 EDQKNGRYFIRISP
+300 
-314 GKHVIEWQRSG
+314 
-325 GINGRHIYAIGV
+325 
-337 KRTPSITVNLL
+337 LL

-353 GTEVLYHVN
+353 GTEVLYNVN
-362 HLNDVRRLKVVGPM
+362 SLNDVRRLKIAGPM

-382 KISMMSNLFSLD
+382 KLKMMLNLYALD
-394 LSEAETEEIPESQFG
+394 LSEAEITAIPDDQFRRTGNIEES
-409 TNAQGDWDWMFFHEI
+409 FFHEVQ
-424 KLPKT
+424 L
-429 LKKIG
+429 
-434 SSAFSNSNITEIDFP
+434 P
-449 EGLQEIGDAAFSSS
+449 EGLLTIGDAAFFDSFLDEVVIPSTVTDIGPNAFRHTYPKEVVVPEGITDLSGSIFRECNFLQHVTLPKNLQILRDGCFYRTPMTEFEFPETLTTIEQNVFYGVPINPRFPASLRTIGKNAFQGCAIDSLFLPEGITELGAGSFVNS
-463 KIKEAFLPSTALTL
+463 KNLVYVELPSTLHDCGNGDNHFGGTSLNTVVIKSPTMLDTDYEYIKSHYFGAAIEGLTL
-477 GSHVFRYC
+477 V
-485 VFLESISLPEDIVE
+485 
-499 IPSRVFSE
+499 
-507 CPVLDDSLRLPD
+507 
-519 KLEVLGEGA
+519 
-528 FSSPNLTITYFP
+528 
-540 ESLHE
+540 
-545 IGHWAFAGIKND
+545 
-557 TIILRSKQ
+557 
-565 ITFLGRSPF
+565 
-574 SNCPNLVYAE
+574 
-584 LPVSYINHDF
+584 
-594 DSYQETGG
+594 
-602 MFDNSRKLKTIVLRA
+602 
-617 PTMVDCNSLIS
+617 
-628 DGLVSQVT
+628 
-636 LKVPSYLVNTYKLD
+636 VPSYLVNTYKLD
-650 EYWYTYGNIEGFST
+650 DYWYNAKEIKGFDT
-664 ADVDSWTIYKPLVL
+664 GELDSWTIYKPLVL

-816 YFPALEGETKQ
+816 YFPSLEGETKQ

-851 WNLVGNPYQTIYNI
+851 WNLVGNPYQTFYNI

-879 RARRYDAYSIIDDEF
+879 SARRYDAYSIIDDEF

-1038 LFDRETGAE
+1038 LLDRETGAE

-1081 SAGSADGTFVVT
+1081 SVGSIDGKLAVT

-1114 GRQAGEA
+1114 GRLAGEA

-1130 ALPAGLY
+1130 ALSAGLY
-1137 LVKAGGQTVKVRVD
+1137 LVKAGGLTVKVRVD

>member
-15 AGAAHVAAA
+15 AGAAHVTAA

-40 HEYYLY
+40 QEYYLY
-46 NVDAGKCLTSL
+46 NVDAEKCLTSL
-57 AAYSN
+57 SAYSN

-74 AEAGENGYTLQSV
+74 AEAGENGYTLQFV
-87 SSQCYLYRNT
+87 SSQRYLYRNA
-97 STTVGGTNNLN
+97 STTVGSTNNLN

-178 YNALQAT
+178 YNALHAT

-194 FEEIYSDAGSTTEEL
+194 FEEIYSDAGSTTEDL

-235 IFFENELENPWNVS
+235 IFFENELENPWDVS
-249 GDGFSPQNSKKLTA
+249 GDRFSPQNSKKLTA

-277 MYSSYDEIITVSVDG
+277 MYSYDEIMTVSVDG

-300 EDQKNGRYFIRISP
+300 EDQNNGRYFIRLSP

-325 GINGRHIYAIGV
+325 GINGRTVYAIGV

-394 LSEAETEEIPESQFG
+394 LSEAGTEEIPERQFDSNTQVDG
-409 TNAQGDWDWMFFHEI
+409 DWMFFHEI

-434 SSAFSNSNITEIDFP
+434 SSAFSSSNITEIDFP
-449 EGLQEIGDAAFSSS
+449 EGLQEIGDGAFSSS

-477 GSHVFRYC
+477 GSHVFSRC
-485 VFLESISLPEDIVE
+485 VFLESISLPDGLKE
-499 IPSRVFSE
+499 IPYY
-507 CPVLDDSLRLPD
+507 
-519 KLEVLGEGA
+519 A
-528 FSSPNLTITYFP
+528 FSGCSILTDTIQLPAQLESVCLRAFDGAPVTIESFP
-540 ESLHE
+540 ESLKA
-545 IGHWAFAGIKND
+545 IGEVAFGGIRND
-557 TIILRSKQ
+557 TIVLPQSLKAL
-565 ITFLGRSPF
+565 TGNPF
-574 SNCPNLVYAE
+574 YACPNLVYAE
-584 LPVSYINHDF
+584 LSCSEVNQIFQNC
-594 DSYQETGG
+594 
-602 MFDNSRKLKTIVLRA
+602 NKLETIVLRS
-617 PTMVDCNSLIS
+617 PTMVTCSSQNLIS
-628 DGLVSQVT
+628 ENRVSQVT

-689 MALRGGGSLKVN
+689 MSLRGGGSLKVN

-851 WNLVGNPYQTIYNI
+851 WNLVGNPYQTFYNI

-879 RARRYDAYSIIDDEF
+879 SARRYDAYSIIDDEF

-1081 SAGSADGTFVVT
+1081 SAGSADGTLAVT

-1114 GRQAGEA
+1114 GRLAGEA

-1130 ALPAGLY
+1130 ALSAGLY

>member
-15 AGAAHVAAA
+15 AGTAHVAAA

-40 HEYYLY
+40 QEYYLY
-46 NVDAGKCLTSL
+46 NVDAGKFLTH
-57 AAYSN
+57 
-62 LTLTDAGERVRI
+62 DAKITTV
-74 AEAGENGYTLQSV
+74 AETEDKVLITQRENGYTIQFP
-87 SSQCYLYRNT
+87 SSSNYLYRRGADQVMSYNQPYDWT
-97 STTVGGTNNLN
+97 FTMSDDN
-108 ADSYWD
+108 AYFIQTPESDSYYDSSTGLGWSGGESTGLLPHVD
-114 ITQVNTTL
+114 L
-122 TIQSNE
+122 TAE
-128 SSSHYDANLFLGS
+128 GS
-141 TGGDPAVAP
+141 TW
-150 NLDAS
+150 L
-155 ASGTAWQ
+155 
-162 LIDATTWEYY
+162 LIDGEAGSYY
-172 SSKLAL
+172 CAKLSL
-178 YNALQAT
+178 YNALQAS
-185 DAYSFNVDK
+185 DAYSYEFGK
-194 FEEIYSDAGSTTEEL
+194 FEEIYSDVGSTTEDL
-209 ADAAATLNASLE
+209 ADAAATLTSGLELTNAAE
-221 ISTKIEIPEWSDYP
+221 PPAWSDYP
-235 IFFENELENPWNVS
+235 IFFENDLDHPWETYNNSIS
-249 GDGFSPQNSKKLTA
+249 GPEFLNGRKLTA
-263 TVVVDEEATFTYRM
+263 TVVIDGEATLSYQPSRM
-277 MYSSYDEIITVSVDG
+277 DNLTVTIDG
-292 EPMQRFWH
+292 KQVRRLWRSMQFR
-300 EDQKNGRYFIRISP
+300 EGNKYFEKLTP
-314 GKHVIEWQRSG
+314 GTHVIEWETTAADACLRNI
-325 GINGRHIYAIGV
+325 GIE
-337 KRTPSITVNLL
+337 RTPTISVDLL

-353 GTEVLYHVN
+353 GTEVLYNVN
-362 HLNDVRRLKVVGPM
+362 SLNDVRRLKIAGPM

-382 KISMMSNLFSLD
+382 KLKMMVNLYAVD
-394 LSEAETEEIPESQFG
+394 LSEAEITAIPEDQFHR
-409 TNAQGDWDWMFFHEI
+409 TGDIKESFFHEVQ
-424 KLPKT
+424 L
-429 LKKIG
+429 
-434 SSAFSNSNITEIDFP
+434 P
-449 EGLQEIGDAAFSSS
+449 EGLLTIGKNAFRQSFLDEIVVPTTVTDIGS
-463 KIKEAFLPSTALTL
+463 EAFFRTHLKDVVLPEGMTTLETSIFNECFFLQHVTLPTSLTNISNECFRYTALSEIKFPDALTTIGGHAFAYVSINPRFPASLRTIGVNAFMSCAIDSLFLPEGITKLGAGSFVNSKNLVYVELPSTLHDCGNGDNHFGGTSLNTVVIKSPTMLDTDSEYNKSRYFGAAIEGLTL
-477 GSHVFRYC
+477 V
-485 VFLESISLPEDIVE
+485 
-499 IPSRVFSE
+499 
-507 CPVLDDSLRLPD
+507 
-519 KLEVLGEGA
+519 
-528 FSSPNLTITYFP
+528 
-540 ESLHE
+540 
-545 IGHWAFAGIKND
+545 
-557 TIILRSKQ
+557 
-565 ITFLGRSPF
+565 
-574 SNCPNLVYAE
+574 
-584 LPVSYINHDF
+584 
-594 DSYQETGG
+594 
-602 MFDNSRKLKTIVLRA
+602 
-617 PTMVDCNSLIS
+617 
-628 DGLVSQVT
+628 
-636 LKVPSYLVNTYKLD
+636 VPSYLVNTYKLD
-650 EYWYTYGNIEGFST
+650 DYWYNAKEIKGFDT
-664 ADVDSWTIYKPLVL
+664 GELDSWTIYKPLVL

-689 MALRGGGSLKVN
+689 MSLRGGGSLKVN

-733 SIQGTYRH
+733 SIQDTYRH

-756 FDVRVSDIELP
+756 FDVRVSDIQLP

-851 WNLVGNPYQTIYNI
+851 WNLVGNPYQTFYNI

-879 RARRYDAYSIIDDEF
+879 SARRYDAYSIIDDEF

-1114 GRQAGEA
+1114 GRLAGEA

>member
-46 NVDAGKCLTSL
+46 NVDAGKFLTH
-57 AAYSN
+57 
-62 LTLTDAGERVRI
+62 DAKITAV
-74 AEAGENGYTLQSV
+74 AETEDKVLITQRENGYTIQFP
-87 SSQCYLYRNT
+87 SSSNYLYRWGADQVT
-97 STTVGGTNNLN
+97 TNNN
-108 ADSYWD
+108 AYDWTFTMSDDNAYFIQTPEGDSYYDSSTGLGWSGGESTGLLPHVD
-114 ITQVNTTL
+114 L
-122 TIQSNE
+122 TAE
-128 SSSHYDANLFLGS
+128 GS
-141 TGGDPAVAP
+141 TW
-150 NLDAS
+150 L
-155 ASGTAWQ
+155 
-162 LIDATTWEYY
+162 LIDGEAGSYY
-172 SSKLAL
+172 CAKLSL
-178 YNALQAT
+178 YNALQAS
-185 DAYSFNVDK
+185 DAYSYEFGK

-209 ADAAATLNASLE
+209 ANAATTLTSGLELTNAVE
-221 ISTKIEIPEWSDYP
+221 PPAWSDYP
-235 IFFENELENPWNVS
+235 IFFENDLDHPWKAYNNV
-249 GDGFSPQNSKKLTA
+249 DGPQFNGGRKLTA
-263 TVVVDEEATFTYRM
+263 TVVIDGEATL
-277 MYSSYDEIITVSVDG
+277 SYQLGSMHNLTVTIDGKQVRRLWRSEQAISAKYFEKLTPGTHVIAWETTTEKAYLYNIGIERTPTISVD
-292 EPMQRFWH
+292 
-300 EDQKNGRYFIRISP
+300 
-314 GKHVIEWQRSG
+314 
-325 GINGRHIYAIGV
+325 
-337 KRTPSITVNLL
+337 LL

-353 GTEVLYHVN
+353 GTEVLYNVN
-362 HLNDVRRLKVVGPM
+362 SLNDVRRLKIAGPM

-382 KISMMSNLFSLD
+382 KLKMMVNLYALD
-394 LSEAETEEIPESQFG
+394 LSEAEITAIPDDQFRRTGNIKES
-409 TNAQGDWDWMFFHEI
+409 FFHEVQ
-424 KLPKT
+424 L
-429 LKKIG
+429 
-434 SSAFSNSNITEIDFP
+434 P
-449 EGLQEIGDAAFSSS
+449 EGLLTIGDAAFFDSFLDEVVIPSTVTDIGPNAFRHTYPKEVVVPEGITDLGGSIFQECNFLQHVTLPKNLQIIRNACFYRTPMTEIEFPETLTTIESGAFNFVPINPRFPASLRTIGVNAFQGCAIDSLFLPEGITELGGGSFVNS
-463 KIKEAFLPSTALTL
+463 KNLVYVELPSTLHDCGNGDNHFGGTSLNTVVIKSPTMLDTDYGYNKFRYFGAAIEGLTL
-477 GSHVFRYC
+477 V
-485 VFLESISLPEDIVE
+485 
-499 IPSRVFSE
+499 
-507 CPVLDDSLRLPD
+507 
-519 KLEVLGEGA
+519 
-528 FSSPNLTITYFP
+528 
-540 ESLHE
+540 
-545 IGHWAFAGIKND
+545 
-557 TIILRSKQ
+557 
-565 ITFLGRSPF
+565 
-574 SNCPNLVYAE
+574 
-584 LPVSYINHDF
+584 
-594 DSYQETGG
+594 
-602 MFDNSRKLKTIVLRA
+602 
-617 PTMVDCNSLIS
+617 
-628 DGLVSQVT
+628 
-636 LKVPSYLVNTYKLD
+636 VPSYLVNTYKLD
-650 EYWYTYGNIEGFST
+650 DYWYNAKEIKGFDT
-664 ADVDSWTIYKPLVL
+664 GELDSWTIYKPLVL

-689 MALRGGGSLKVN
+689 MSLRGGGSLKVN
-701 GEAAM
+701 GEVAM

-851 WNLVGNPYQTIYNI
+851 WNLVGNPYQTFYNI

-879 RARRYDAYSIIDDEF
+879 SARRYDAYSIIDDEF

-1081 SAGSADGTFVVT
+1081 SAGSADGTLAVT

>member
-46 NVDAGKCLTSL
+46 NVDAGKCLTSP
-57 AAYSN
+57 AA
-62 LTLTDAGERVRI
+62 TLTDAGERVRI
-74 AEAGENGYTLQSV
+74 AEAGENGYTLQFV
-87 SSQCYLYRNT
+87 SSQRYLYRDA
-97 STTVGGTNNLN
+97 STTVGSTNNLN

-277 MYSSYDEIITVSVDG
+277 MYPSYDEIITVSVDG

-300 EDQKNGRYFIRISP
+300 EDQNNGRYFIRLSP

-325 GINGRHIYAIGV
+325 GINGRSIYAIGV

-394 LSEAETEEIPESQFG
+394 LSEAETEEIPERQFG
-409 TNAQGDWDWMFFHEI
+409 NNAQGDGDWMFFHEI

-434 SSAFSNSNITEIDFP
+434 SSAFNYSNITEIDFP

-477 GSHVFRYC
+477 GSHVFRDC
-485 VFLESISLPEDIVE
+485 VFLESISLPDGLKE
-499 IPSRVFSE
+499 IPYN
-507 CPVLDDSLRLPD
+507 
-519 KLEVLGEGA
+519 A
-528 FSSPNLTITYFP
+528 FSGCSILTDTIQLPAQLESVGLRAFDGAPVTIESFP
-540 ESLHE
+540 ESLKA
-545 IGHWAFAGIKND
+545 IGEVAFGGIRND
-557 TIILRSKQ
+557 TIVLPQSLKAL
-565 ITFLGRSPF
+565 TGNPF
-574 SNCPNLVYAE
+574 YACPNLVYAE
-584 LPVSYINHDF
+584 LSCSEVNQIFQNC
-594 DSYQETGG
+594 
-602 MFDNSRKLKTIVLRA
+602 NKLETIVLRS
-617 PTMVDCNSLIS
+617 PTMVTCSSKNLIS
-628 DGLVSQVT
+628 ENRVSQVT

-689 MALRGGGSLKVN
+689 MSLRGGGSLKVN

-851 WNLVGNPYQTIYNI
+851 WNLVGNPYQTFYNI

-1114 GRQAGEA
+1114 GRLAGEA

>member
-9 LTLALS
+9 LTFVLS

-24 DRVAPTFPEPA
+24 DRVAPIFPEPA

-46 NVDAGKCLTSL
+46 NVDAGKFLTH
-57 AAYSN
+57 
-62 LTLTDAGERVRI
+62 DAKITAV
-74 AEAGENGYTLQSV
+74 AETEDKVLITQRENGYTIQFP
-87 SSQCYLYRNT
+87 SSSNYLYRWGADQVT
-97 STTVGGTNNLN
+97 TNNSAYDWTFTMSDDN
-108 ADSYWD
+108 AYFIQTPEGDSYYDSSTGLGWSGGESTGLLPHVD
-114 ITQVNTTL
+114 L
-122 TIQSNE
+122 TAE
-128 SSSHYDANLFLGS
+128 GS
-141 TGGDPAVAP
+141 TW
-150 NLDAS
+150 L
-155 ASGTAWQ
+155 
-162 LIDATTWEYY
+162 LIDGEAGGYY
-172 SSKLAL
+172 CAKLSL
-178 YNALQAT
+178 YNALQAS
-185 DAYSFNVDK
+185 DAYGYEFGK
-194 FEEIYSDAGSTTEEL
+194 FEEIYSDVGSTTEEL
-209 ADAAATLNASLE
+209 ADAAATLTSGLELTNAAE
-221 ISTKIEIPEWSDYP
+221 PPAWSDYP
-235 IFFENELENPWNVS
+235 IFFENDLDHPWEAY
-249 GDGFSPQNSKKLTA
+249 NSVNGPCFYGGRKLTA
-263 TVVVDEEATFTYRM
+263 TVVIDGEATL
-277 MYSSYDEIITVSVDG
+277 SYQPGSLDNLTVTIDG
-292 EPMQRFWH
+292 KQVRRLWRSEQTN
-300 EDQKNGRYFIRISP
+300 EAKYFEKLTP
-314 GKHVIEWQRSG
+314 GTHVIEWETTTAKAYLYNI
-325 GINGRHIYAIGV
+325 GIE
-337 KRTPSITVNLL
+337 RTPTISVDLL

-353 GTEVLYHVN
+353 GTEVLYNVN
-362 HLNDVRRLKVVGPM
+362 SLNDVRRLKIAGPM

-382 KISMMSNLFSLD
+382 KLKMMVNLYALD
-394 LSEAETEEIPESQFG
+394 LSEAEITAIPDDQFHRTGNIKES
-409 TNAQGDWDWMFFHEI
+409 FFHEVQ
-424 KLPKT
+424 L
-429 LKKIG
+429 
-434 SSAFSNSNITEIDFP
+434 P
-449 EGLQEIGDAAFSSS
+449 EGLQTIGDAAFYNSFLDEVVIPSTVTDIGPNAFRHTYPKEVVVPEGITDLVGSIFRDCYFLQHVTLPKNLQILRDGCFYRTPMTEIEFPETLTTIEQSVFYGVPINPRFPASLRTIGKNAFQGCAIDSLFLPEGITELGAGSFVNS
-463 KIKEAFLPSTALTL
+463 KNLVYVELPSTLHDCGNGDDHFGGTSLNTVVIKSPTMLDTDYESNKSRYFGAAIEGLTL
-477 GSHVFRYC
+477 V
-485 VFLESISLPEDIVE
+485 
-499 IPSRVFSE
+499 
-507 CPVLDDSLRLPD
+507 
-519 KLEVLGEGA
+519 
-528 FSSPNLTITYFP
+528 
-540 ESLHE
+540 
-545 IGHWAFAGIKND
+545 
-557 TIILRSKQ
+557 
-565 ITFLGRSPF
+565 
-574 SNCPNLVYAE
+574 
-584 LPVSYINHDF
+584 
-594 DSYQETGG
+594 
-602 MFDNSRKLKTIVLRA
+602 
-617 PTMVDCNSLIS
+617 
-628 DGLVSQVT
+628 
-636 LKVPSYLVNTYKLD
+636 VPSYLVNTYKLD
-650 EYWYTYGNIEGFST
+650 DYWYNAKEIKGFDT
-664 ADVDSWTIYKPLVL
+664 GELDSWTIYKPLVL

-689 MALRGGGSLKVN
+689 MSLRGGGSLKVN

-816 YFPALEGETKQ
+816 YFPSLEGETKQ

-851 WNLVGNPYQTIYNI
+851 WNLVGNPYQTFYNI

-1081 SAGSADGTFVVT
+1081 SAGSADGTFAVT

-1114 GRQAGEA
+1114 GRLAGEA

>member
-9 LTLALS
+9 LTFVLS

-40 HEYYLY
+40 QEYYLY
-46 NVDAGKCLTSL
+46 NVDAGKFLTH
-57 AAYSN
+57 
-62 LTLTDAGERVRI
+62 DAKITAV
-74 AEAGENGYTLQSV
+74 AETEDKVLITQRENGYTIQFP
-87 SSQCYLYRNT
+87 SSSGYLYRWGADQVMSYNQPYDWAFT
-97 STTVGGTNNLN
+97 LSDDN
-108 ADSYWD
+108 AYFIQTPESDSYYDSSTGLGWSGGESTGLLPHVD
-114 ITQVNTTL
+114 L
-122 TIQSNE
+122 TAE
-128 SSSHYDANLFLGS
+128 GS
-141 TGGDPAVAP
+141 TW
-150 NLDAS
+150 L
-155 ASGTAWQ
+155 
-162 LIDATTWEYY
+162 LIDGEAGSYY
-172 SSKLAL
+172 CAKLSL
-178 YNALQAT
+178 YNALQAS
-185 DAYSFNVDK
+185 DAYGYEFGK
-194 FEEIYSDAGSTTEEL
+194 FEEIYSDVGSTTEEL
-209 ADAAATLNASLE
+209 ATAAATLNAGLE
-221 ISTKIEIPEWSDYP
+221 LTNAVEPPAWSDYP
-235 IFFENELENPWNVS
+235 IFFENDLDHPWEAYNDNS
-249 GDGFSPQNSKKLTA
+249 GLVFRNGRKLTA
-263 TVVVDEEATFTYRM
+263 TVVIDGEATL
-277 MYSSYDEIITVSVDG
+277 SYQPGSMDNLTVTIDG
-292 EPMQRFWH
+292 KQVRRLWRSEQTN
-300 EDQKNGRYFIRISP
+300 EAKYFEKLTP
-314 GKHVIEWQRSG
+314 GTHVIEWETTTAKAYLYNI
-325 GINGRHIYAIGV
+325 GIE
-337 KRTPSITVNLL
+337 RTPTISVDLL

-353 GTEVLYHVN
+353 GTEVLYNVN
-362 HLNDVRRLKVVGPM
+362 SLNDVRRLKIAGPM

-382 KISMMSNLFSLD
+382 KLKMMVNLYALD
-394 LSEAETEEIPESQFG
+394 LSEAEITAIPDDQFHRTDVVRES
-409 TNAQGDWDWMFFHEI
+409 FFHEVQ
-424 KLPKT
+424 L
-429 LKKIG
+429 
-434 SSAFSNSNITEIDFP
+434 P
-449 EGLQEIGDAAFSSS
+449 EGLQTIGDAAFYNSFLDEVVIPSTVTDIGPNAFRHTYPKEVVVPEGITDLGGS
-463 KIKEAFLPSTALTL
+463 IFRECNFLQHVTLPKNLQIIRDGCFYRTPMTEIEFPETLTTIESRAFNFVPINPRFPASLRTIGEEAFQGCAIDSLFLPEGMTELGGGGSGYQTFRDCGNLVYVELPSTLHDCSAGWYHFNNTSLNTVVIKSPTMLDGSQQDRYFGVDVKNLTL
-477 GSHVFRYC
+477 V
-485 VFLESISLPEDIVE
+485 
-499 IPSRVFSE
+499 
-507 CPVLDDSLRLPD
+507 
-519 KLEVLGEGA
+519 
-528 FSSPNLTITYFP
+528 
-540 ESLHE
+540 
-545 IGHWAFAGIKND
+545 
-557 TIILRSKQ
+557 
-565 ITFLGRSPF
+565 
-574 SNCPNLVYAE
+574 
-584 LPVSYINHDF
+584 
-594 DSYQETGG
+594 
-602 MFDNSRKLKTIVLRA
+602 
-617 PTMVDCNSLIS
+617 
-628 DGLVSQVT
+628 
-636 LKVPSYLVNTYKLD
+636 VPSYLVNTYKLD
-650 EYWYTYGNIEGFST
+650 DYWYNAKEIKGFDT
-664 ADVDSWTIYKPLVL
+664 GELDSWTIYKPLVL

-837 ALAENPSATAADGG
+837 ALAENPSVTAADGG
-851 WNLVGNPYQTIYNI
+851 WNLVGNPYQTFYNI

-879 RARRYDAYSIIDDEF
+879 SARRYDAYSIIDDEF

-960 RVVLNEAATEGYD
+960 RVVLNESATEGYD

-1038 LFDRETGAE
+1038 LLDCETGAE

-1081 SAGSADGTFVVT
+1081 SVGSTDGKFAVT

-1114 GRQAGEA
+1114 GRLAGEA

-1130 ALPAGLY
+1130 ALSAGLY

>member
-46 NVDAGKCLTSL
+46 NVDAGKFLTH
-57 AAYSN
+57 
-62 LTLTDAGERVRI
+62 DAKITAV
-74 AEAGENGYTLQSV
+74 AETEDKVLITQRENGYTIQFP
-87 SSQCYLYRNT
+87 SSSNYLYRWGADQVT
-97 STTVGGTNNLN
+97 TNNN
-108 ADSYWD
+108 AYDWTFTMSDDNAYFIQTPESDSYYDSSTGLGWSGGESTGLLPHVD
-114 ITQVNTTL
+114 L
-122 TIQSNE
+122 TAE
-128 SSSHYDANLFLGS
+128 GS
-141 TGGDPAVAP
+141 TW
-150 NLDAS
+150 L
-155 ASGTAWQ
+155 
-162 LIDATTWEYY
+162 LIDGEAGSYY
-172 SSKLAL
+172 CAKLSL
-178 YNALQAT
+178 YNALQAS
-185 DAYSFNVDK
+185 DAYSYEFGK
-194 FEEIYSDAGSTTEEL
+194 FEEIYSDVGSTTEEL
-209 ADAAATLNASLE
+209 ANAAATLTSGLELTNAVE
-221 ISTKIEIPEWSDYP
+221 PPAWSDYP
-235 IFFENELENPWNVS
+235 IFFENDLDHPWEAYNNV
-249 GDGFSPQNSKKLTA
+249 GGPQFNGGRKLTA
-263 TVVVDEEATFTYRM
+263 TVVIDGEATLSYQPDRM
-277 MYSSYDEIITVSVDG
+277 DNLTVTIDGKQVRRLWRSEQANSAKYFEKLTPGTHVIAWETTTEKAYLYNIGIERTPTISVD
-292 EPMQRFWH
+292 
-300 EDQKNGRYFIRISP
+300 
-314 GKHVIEWQRSG
+314 
-325 GINGRHIYAIGV
+325 
-337 KRTPSITVNLL
+337 LL

-353 GTEVLYHVN
+353 GTEVLYNVN
-362 HLNDVRRLKVVGPM
+362 SLNDVRRLKIAGPM

-382 KISMMSNLFSLD
+382 KLKMMVNLYALD
-394 LSEAETEEIPESQFG
+394 LSEAEITAIPDDQFRRTGNIKES
-409 TNAQGDWDWMFFHEI
+409 FFHEVQ
-424 KLPKT
+424 L
-429 LKKIG
+429 
-434 SSAFSNSNITEIDFP
+434 P
-449 EGLQEIGDAAFSSS
+449 EGLLTIGDAAFFDSFLDEVVIPSTVTDIGPNAFRHTYPKEVVVPEGITDLVGSIFRDCYFLQHVTLPKNLQILRDGCFYRTPMTEFEFPKTLTTIEQNVFYGVPINPRFPASLRTIGKNAFQGCAIDSLFLPEGITELGAGSFVNS
-463 KIKEAFLPSTALTL
+463 KNLVYVELPSTLHDCGNGGNHFGGTSLNTVVIKSPTMLDTDYEYNKSHYFGAAIEGLTL
-477 GSHVFRYC
+477 V
-485 VFLESISLPEDIVE
+485 
-499 IPSRVFSE
+499 
-507 CPVLDDSLRLPD
+507 
-519 KLEVLGEGA
+519 
-528 FSSPNLTITYFP
+528 
-540 ESLHE
+540 
-545 IGHWAFAGIKND
+545 
-557 TIILRSKQ
+557 
-565 ITFLGRSPF
+565 
-574 SNCPNLVYAE
+574 
-584 LPVSYINHDF
+584 
-594 DSYQETGG
+594 
-602 MFDNSRKLKTIVLRA
+602 
-617 PTMVDCNSLIS
+617 
-628 DGLVSQVT
+628 
-636 LKVPSYLVNTYKLD
+636 VPSYLVNTYKLD
-650 EYWYTYGNIEGFST
+650 DYWYNAKEIKGFDT
-664 ADVDSWTIYKPLVL
+664 GELDSWTIYKPLVL

-689 MALRGGGSLKVN
+689 MSLRGGGSLKVN

-741 GYYVQGNTWYFVSLP
+741 GYYVQGNIWYFVSLP

-851 WNLVGNPYQTIYNI
+851 WNLVGNPYQTFYNI

-879 RARRYDAYSIIDDEF
+879 SARRYDAYSIIDDEF

-1038 LFDRETGAE
+1038 LLDCETGAE

-1114 GRQAGEA
+1114 GRLTGEA

>member
-40 HEYYLY
+40 QEYYLY
-46 NVDAGKCLTSL
+46 NVDAGKFLTH
-57 AAYSN
+57 
-62 LTLTDAGERVRI
+62 DAKITAV
-74 AEAGENGYTLQSV
+74 AETEDKVLITQRENGYTIQFP
-87 SSQCYLYRNT
+87 SSSNYLYRWGADQVMSYNQPYDWT
-97 STTVGGTNNLN
+97 FTMSDDN
-108 ADSYWD
+108 AYFIQTPESDSYYDSSTGLGWSGGESTGLLPHVD
-114 ITQVNTTL
+114 L
-122 TIQSNE
+122 TAE
-128 SSSHYDANLFLGS
+128 GS
-141 TGGDPAVAP
+141 TW
-150 NLDAS
+150 L
-155 ASGTAWQ
+155 
-162 LIDATTWEYY
+162 LIDGEAGSYY
-172 SSKLAL
+172 CAKLSL
-178 YNALQAT
+178 YNALQAS
-185 DAYSFNVDK
+185 DAYSYEFGK
-194 FEEIYSDAGSTTEEL
+194 FEEIYSDVGSTTEDL
-209 ADAAATLNASLE
+209 ADAAATLTSGLELTNAAE
-221 ISTKIEIPEWSDYP
+221 PPAWSDYP
-235 IFFENELENPWNVS
+235 IFFENDLDHPWETYNNSIS
-249 GDGFSPQNSKKLTA
+249 GPEFLNGRKLTA
-263 TVVVDEEATFTYRM
+263 TVVIDGEATLSYQPSRM
-277 MYSSYDEIITVSVDG
+277 DNLTVTIDG
-292 EPMQRFWH
+292 KQVRRLWRSMQFR
-300 EDQKNGRYFIRISP
+300 EGNKYFEKLTP
-314 GKHVIEWQRSG
+314 GTHVIEWETTTENAVLYNI
-325 GINGRHIYAIGV
+325 GIE
-337 KRTPSITVNLL
+337 RTPTISVDLL

-353 GTEVLYHVN
+353 GTEVLYNVN
-362 HLNDVRRLKVVGPM
+362 SLNDVRRLKIAGPM

-382 KISMMSNLFSLD
+382 KLKMMVNLYALD
-394 LSEAETEEIPESQFG
+394 LSKAEITAIPEDQFHR
-409 TNAQGDWDWMFFHEI
+409 TGDIKESFFHEVQ
-424 KLPKT
+424 L
-429 LKKIG
+429 
-434 SSAFSNSNITEIDFP
+434 P
-449 EGLQEIGDAAFSSS
+449 EGLLTIGKNAFRQSFLDEIVVPTTVTDIGS
-463 KIKEAFLPSTALTL
+463 EAFFRTHLKDVVLPEGMTTLETSIFNECFFLQHVTLPTSLTNISNECFRYTALSEIKFPDALTTIGGHAFAYVSINPRFPASLRTIGVNAFMSCAIDSLFLPEGITKLGAGSFVNSKNLVYVELPSTLHDCGNGDNHFGGTSLNTVVIKSPTMLDGSNQDRYFGVNVENLTL
-477 GSHVFRYC
+477 V
-485 VFLESISLPEDIVE
+485 
-499 IPSRVFSE
+499 
-507 CPVLDDSLRLPD
+507 
-519 KLEVLGEGA
+519 
-528 FSSPNLTITYFP
+528 
-540 ESLHE
+540 
-545 IGHWAFAGIKND
+545 
-557 TIILRSKQ
+557 
-565 ITFLGRSPF
+565 
-574 SNCPNLVYAE
+574 
-584 LPVSYINHDF
+584 
-594 DSYQETGG
+594 
-602 MFDNSRKLKTIVLRA
+602 
-617 PTMVDCNSLIS
+617 
-628 DGLVSQVT
+628 
-636 LKVPSYLVNTYKLD
+636 VPSYLVNTYKLD
-650 EYWYTYGNIEGFST
+650 DYWYNAKEIKGFDT
-664 ADVDSWTIYKPLVL
+664 GELDSWTIYKPLVL

-689 MALRGGGSLKVN
+689 MSLRGGGSLKVN

-851 WNLVGNPYQTIYNI
+851 WNLVGNPYQTFYNI

-879 RARRYDAYSIIDDEF
+879 SARRYDAYSIIDDEF

-1031 QEGAKVY
+1031 QEGTKVY
-1038 LFDRETGAE
+1038 LLDRETGAE

-1081 SAGSADGTFVVT
+1081 SVGSTDGKFAVT

-1114 GRQAGEA
+1114 GRLAGEA
-1121 LAEGGSCRV
+1121 LAEDGSCRV
-1130 ALPAGLY
+1130 ALSAGLY

>member
-15 AGAAHVAAA
+15 VGAAHVAAA

-40 HEYYLY
+40 QEYYLY
-46 NVDAGKCLTSL
+46 NVDAGKFLTH
-57 AAYSN
+57 
-62 LTLTDAGERVRI
+62 DAKITAV
-74 AEAGENGYTLQSV
+74 AETEDKVLITQRENGYTIQFP
-87 SSQCYLYRNT
+87 SSSNYLYRRGADQVT
-97 STTVGGTNNLN
+97 TNNN
-108 ADSYWD
+108 AYDWTFTMSDDNAYFIQTPESDSYYDSSTGLGWSGGESTGLLPHVD
-114 ITQVNTTL
+114 L
-122 TIQSNE
+122 TAE
-128 SSSHYDANLFLGS
+128 GS
-141 TGGDPAVAP
+141 TW
-150 NLDAS
+150 L
-155 ASGTAWQ
+155 
-162 LIDATTWEYY
+162 LIDGEAGSYY
-172 SSKLAL
+172 CAKLSL
-178 YNALQAT
+178 YNALQAS
-185 DAYSFNVDK
+185 DAYSYEFGK
-194 FEEIYSDAGSTTEEL
+194 FEEIYSDVGSTTEDL
-209 ADAAATLNASLE
+209 ADAAATLTSGLELTNAAE
-221 ISTKIEIPEWSDYP
+221 PPAWSDYP
-235 IFFENELENPWNVS
+235 IFFENDLDHPWETYNNSIS
-249 GDGFSPQNSKKLTA
+249 GPEFLNGRKLTA
-263 TVVVDEEATFTYRM
+263 TVVIDGEATLSYQPSRM
-277 MYSSYDEIITVSVDG
+277 DNLTVTIDG
-292 EPMQRFWH
+292 KQVRRLWRSMQFR
-300 EDQKNGRYFIRISP
+300 EGNKYFEKLTP
-314 GKHVIEWQRSG
+314 GTHVIEWETTAADACLRNI
-325 GINGRHIYAIGV
+325 GIE
-337 KRTPSITVNLL
+337 RTPTISVDLL

-353 GTEVLYHVN
+353 GTEVLYNVN
-362 HLNDVRRLKVVGPM
+362 SLNDVRRLKIAGPM

-382 KISMMSNLFSLD
+382 KLKMMVNLYAVD
-394 LSEAETEEIPESQFG
+394 LSEAEITAIPEDQFHR
-409 TNAQGDWDWMFFHEI
+409 TGDIKESFFHEVQ
-424 KLPKT
+424 L
-429 LKKIG
+429 
-434 SSAFSNSNITEIDFP
+434 P
-449 EGLQEIGDAAFSSS
+449 EGLLTIGKNAFRQSFLDEIVVPTTVTDIGS
-463 KIKEAFLPSTALTL
+463 EAFFRTHLKDVVLPEGMTTLETSIFNECFFLQHVTLPTSLTNISNECFRYTALSEIKFPDALTTIGGHAFAYVSINPRFPASLRTIGVNAFMSCAIDSLFLPEGITKLGAGSFVNSKNLVYVELPSTLHDCGNGDNHFGGTSLNTVVIKSPTMLDTDSEYNKSRYFGAAIENLTL
-477 GSHVFRYC
+477 V
-485 VFLESISLPEDIVE
+485 
-499 IPSRVFSE
+499 
-507 CPVLDDSLRLPD
+507 
-519 KLEVLGEGA
+519 
-528 FSSPNLTITYFP
+528 
-540 ESLHE
+540 
-545 IGHWAFAGIKND
+545 
-557 TIILRSKQ
+557 
-565 ITFLGRSPF
+565 
-574 SNCPNLVYAE
+574 
-584 LPVSYINHDF
+584 
-594 DSYQETGG
+594 
-602 MFDNSRKLKTIVLRA
+602 
-617 PTMVDCNSLIS
+617 
-628 DGLVSQVT
+628 
-636 LKVPSYLVNTYKLD
+636 VPSYLVNTYKLD
-650 EYWYTYGNIEGFST
+650 DYWYNAKEIKGFDT
-664 ADVDSWTIYKPLVL
+664 GELDSWTIYKPLVL

-851 WNLVGNPYQTIYNI
+851 WNLVGNPYQTFYNI

-879 RARRYDAYSIIDDEF
+879 SARRYDAYSIIDDEF

-928 AQAKRKPHMR
+928 AQAKRKPYMR

-1081 SAGSADGTFVVT
+1081 SAGSADGTLAVT

-1114 GRQAGEA
+1114 GRLAGEA